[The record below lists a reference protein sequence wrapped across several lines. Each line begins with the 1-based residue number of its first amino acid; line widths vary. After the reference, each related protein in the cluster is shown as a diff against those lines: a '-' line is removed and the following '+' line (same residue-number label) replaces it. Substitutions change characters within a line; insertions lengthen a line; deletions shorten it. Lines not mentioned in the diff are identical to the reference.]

1 MNTLDLV
8 KAAKSATGDFADFW
22 KNFVEF
28 AQNLPKLFTTFGKW
42 GADALGN
49 GKVDSAKG
57 INEQYKDNTTK
68 VFEDA
73 KAAREAAKAARKN

>member
-28 AQNLPKLFTTFGKW
+28 AQKLPDLFNTFGKW

-49 GKVDSAKG
+49 SAKDS
-57 INEQYKDNTTK
+57 EAYKTNTTN
-68 VFEDA
+68 VFEA
-73 KAAREAAKAARKN
+73 VKGAREARRDK

>member
-28 AQNLPKLFTTFGKW
+28 AQNLPKLFTTFGNW
-42 GADALGN
+42 RSDALGEAA
-49 GKVDSAKG
+49 KDSEA
-57 INEQYKDNTTK
+57 YKANTTK

>member
-28 AQNLPKLFTTFGKW
+28 AQKLPELFTTFGKW
-42 GADALGN
+42 GTDALGN
-49 GKVDSAKG
+49 AKG
-57 INEQYKDNTTK
+57 DNAYKTNTTK

-73 KAAREAAKAARKN
+73 KTAREAAKAARNN